1 MGVSYEKKPI
11 KCGIFLMI
19 YLHTFDIVL
28 KKYKELKVKV
38 GIPINIL
45 TLKDTV
51 DSDMDKGQPG
61 VIYIFLI
68 TLVSP

>member
-38 GIPINIL
+38 GIPIN
-45 TLKDTV
+45 
-51 DSDMDKGQPG
+51 QG
-61 VIYIFLI
+61 VK
-68 TLVSP
+68 